1 MNGQDAELV
10 LRGGMIYTVDAA
22 RSWAQA
28 VAVRGGTIVAVGTGA
43 QIEELTGS
51 GTLVVD
57 LAGRMMLPGVIDPP
71 VHAPPPGVWGLPGD
85 PSGAHGPPGSPP
97 PVRPGRPAQ
106 RSR

>member
-28 VAVRGGTIVAVGTGA
+28 VAVRGGTIVAVGTDA

-51 GTLVVD
+51 GTPGGD
-57 LAGRMMLPGVIDPP
+57 LGGRMMLPGFVDPHA
-71 VHAPPPGVWGLPGD
+71 HAPGRGAGRLRFD
-85 PSGAHGPPGSPP
+85 PSGARRPAHPP
-97 PVRPGRPAQ
+97 PTRAR
-106 RSR
+106 